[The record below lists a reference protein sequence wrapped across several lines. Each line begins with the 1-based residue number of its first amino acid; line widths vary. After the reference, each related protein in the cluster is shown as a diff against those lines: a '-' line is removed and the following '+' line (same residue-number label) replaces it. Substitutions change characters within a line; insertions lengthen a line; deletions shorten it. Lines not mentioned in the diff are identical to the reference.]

1 MFTLDSNQSDGFT
14 INDLEEKKEEEEE
27 NNKEDDE
34 VEVVEAEEEVVEAE
48 VEEEEDEDDVFM
60 TVSEAGNCNSL
71 GKTDDE
77 AWSSRATAMA
87 ALVHQSEIQ

>member
-1 MFTLDSNQSDGFT
+1 
-14 INDLEEKKEEEEE
+14 
-27 NNKEDDE
+27 
-34 VEVVEAEEEVVEAE
+34 VVVVEAE
-48 VEEEEDEDDVFM
+48 VEEEEEEDDVFM

-87 ALVHQSEIQ
+87 ALPPELPPLLLCVVELDWLDSST